1 MSSLTV
7 VNLEIDHGV
16 NANNFLIES
25 TRRIKTTLKQLLKA
39 KVKHTF
45 QITNFMRAL
54 TSFVVMSTIASAQ
67 AKANLNTATRQ
78 NIASVAHSPVV
89 SMQALAVA
97 QSKPVGK
104 PMRAATAPAANAKVI
119 AAPAGLDFGVVA
131 PHTVLEGNFKLVNT
145 SDKPLKVLG
154 AQPSCQC
161 TTIEITGKEIPAQVS
176 GVPGV
181 LEVPVTMKVSATG
194 IKTAQVKVVVEGEPL
209 PITLDLRAEVAYAVR
224 MAIADAA
231 GNAQPFVDAAEDASR
246 LKGVAQI
253 FSSDGKPFRV
263 LSVQGAAPVFANWN
277 PQSDAPL
284 AKYEV
289 QFSLVGE
296 PCEMVPKYLLVE
308 TDRADA
314 RMIDARVRHAC
325 TRISPALEIAEFRC
339 NAGVVA
345 AGGAATFD
353 IEIKK
358 MGGNRI
364 ASVKAVDAKFAAELV
379 GQRADGSSL
388 LVTIRLTP
396 GKEVKGVFMTAV
408 HLIAADANG
417 QPYMTQRPE
426 AGAPGQPPKITTL
439 PAEVDLLVYGKVE

>member
-1 MSSLTV
+1 MK
-7 VNLEIDHGV
+7 H
-16 NANNFLIES
+16 
-25 TRRIKTTLKQLLKA
+25 LL
-39 KVKHTF
+39 H
-45 QITNFMRAL
+45 INSCMR
-54 TSFVVMSTIASAQ
+54 VM
-67 AKANLNTATRQ
+67 
-78 NIASVAHSPVV
+78 ASVVLFSAFVTT
-89 SMQALAVA
+89 QAIAVEQA
-97 QSKPVGK
+97 KPVGK
-104 PMRAATAPAANAKVI
+104 PMRAATAPAVNAKVI

-131 PHTVLEGNFKLVNT
+131 PHTLLEGNFKLVNT

-161 TTIEITGKEIPAQVS
+161 TTIEITGKEIPAQAS

-231 GNAQPFVDAAEDASR
+231 GNMQPFVDAADDASR
-246 LKGVAQI
+246 LNGVAQI

-263 LSVQGAAPVFANWN
+263 LSVQGAPPVFVNWN
-277 PQSDAPL
+277 SQSDAPL
-284 AKYEV
+284 AKYQV
-289 QFSLVGE
+289 QFALVGE

-339 NAGVVA
+339 NAGVIA

-379 GQRADGSSL
+379 GQRADGNK
-388 LVTIRLTP
+388 IHACFCNR
-396 GKEVKGVFMTAV
+396 AN
-408 HLIAADANG
+408 IA
-417 QPYMTQRPE
+417 
-426 AGAPGQPPKITTL
+426 
-439 PAEVDLLVYGKVE
+439 

>member
-1 MSSLTV
+1 
-7 VNLEIDHGV
+7 
-16 NANNFLIES
+16 
-25 TRRIKTTLKQLLKA
+25 
-39 KVKHTF
+39 
-45 QITNFMRAL
+45 MRAL
-54 TSFVVMSTIASAQ
+54 TSLVVLSTIASAQ
-67 AKANLNTATRQ
+67 AKTTLNTATVQ
-78 NIASVAHSPVV
+78 ITASVAHSPVV
-89 SMQALAVA
+89 SMPTLAVV

-209 PITLDLRAEVAYAVR
+209 PITLDLRADVAYAVR

-231 GNAQPFVDAAEDASR
+231 GNVQPFVDAAEDASR

-263 LSVQGAAPVFANWN
+263 LSVQGATPVFVNWN
-277 PQSDAPL
+277 PQNDAPL

-289 QFSLVGE
+289 QFSLVSE

-364 ASVKAVDAKFAAELV
+364 ASVKAVDAKFAAELI

>member
-54 TSFVVMSTIASAQ
+54 TSLVVLSTIASAQ
-67 AKANLNTATRQ
+67 AKTTFNTATVQ
-78 NIASVAHSPVV
+78 ITASVAHSPVV
-89 SMQALAVA
+89 SMPALAVV

-131 PHTVLEGNFKLVNT
+131 PHTILEGNFKLVNT
-145 SDKPLKVLG
+145 SVKPLKVLG

-263 LSVQGAAPVFANWN
+263 LSVQGATPVFVNWN

-289 QFSLVGE
+289 QFSLVSE

-345 AGGAATFD
+345 AGGSATFD

-364 ASVKAVDAKFAAELV
+364 ASVNAVDAKFAAELV

-417 QPYMTQRPE
+417 QPYMTQKPE
-426 AGAPGQPPKITTL
+426 TGAPGQPPKVITL

>member
-1 MSSLTV
+1 MKFKMQPLIHFFVLT
-7 VNLEIDHGV
+7 
-16 NANNFLIES
+16 
-25 TRRIKTTLKQLLKA
+25 
-39 KVKHTF
+39 
-45 QITNFMRAL
+45 AL
-54 TSFVVMSTIASAQ
+54 AHAQ
-67 AKANLNTATRQ
+67 AATCANTVAAEESAALMQSTVMLAQAPTTAQTP
-78 NIASVAHSPVV
+78 APSAPT
-89 SMQALAVA
+89 
-97 QSKPVGK
+97 KPVGK
-104 PMRAATAPAANAKVI
+104 PMRAATAPAVNAKVI

-145 SDKPLKVLG
+145 SDKPMKVLG

-231 GNAQPFVDAAEDASR
+231 GKMQPYVDAAEDASR

-396 GKEVKGVFMTAV
+396 GKEVKGVFMTPV
-408 HLIAADANG
+408 HLVAADANG

-426 AGAPGQPPKITTL
+426 AGTPGQPPKITTL
-439 PAEVDLLVYGKVE
+439 PAEVDVLVYGKLE

>member
-1 MSSLTV
+1 
-7 VNLEIDHGV
+7 
-16 NANNFLIES
+16 
-25 TRRIKTTLKQLLKA
+25 
-39 KVKHTF
+39 
-45 QITNFMRAL
+45 
-54 TSFVVMSTIASAQ
+54 
-67 AKANLNTATRQ
+67 
-78 NIASVAHSPVV
+78 
-89 SMQALAVA
+89 
-97 QSKPVGK
+97 
-104 PMRAATAPAANAKVI
+104 
-119 AAPAGLDFGVVA
+119 
-131 PHTVLEGNFKLVNT
+131 
-145 SDKPLKVLG
+145 LG

-231 GNAQPFVDAAEDASR
+231 GNVQPFVDAAEDASR

-263 LSVQGAAPVFANWN
+263 LSVQGATPVFVNWN

-289 QFSLVGE
+289 QFSLVSE

-364 ASVKAVDAKFAAELV
+364 ASVKAVDAKFAAELI

-396 GKEVKGVFMTAV
+396 GKEVKGVFMTTV

>member
-54 TSFVVMSTIASAQ
+54 TSLVVLSTIASAQ
-67 AKANLNTATRQ
+67 AKTTLNTATVQ
-78 NIASVAHSPVV
+78 ITASVAHPPVV
-89 SMQALAVA
+89 SMPALAVV

-231 GNAQPFVDAAEDASR
+231 GNVQPFVDAAEDASR

-263 LSVQGAAPVFANWN
+263 LSVQGATPVFVNWN

-289 QFSLVGE
+289 QFSLVSE
-296 PCEMVPKYLLVE
+296 PCEIVPKYLLVE

-364 ASVKAVDAKFAAELV
+364 ASVKAVEAKFAAELV
-379 GQRADGSSL
+379 GQRADGSTL

>member
-54 TSFVVMSTIASAQ
+54 TSLVVLSTIASAQ
-67 AKANLNTATRQ
+67 AKTTLNTATVQ
-78 NIASVAHSPVV
+78 ITASVAHSPVV
-89 SMQALAVA
+89 SMPALAVV

-263 LSVQGAAPVFANWN
+263 LSVQGATPVFVNWN

-289 QFSLVGE
+289 QFSLVSE

-364 ASVKAVDAKFAAELV
+364 ASVKAVDAKFAAELI

-417 QPYMTQRPE
+417 QSYMTQKPE
-426 AGAPGQPPKITTL
+426 AGAPGQPPKVTTL
-439 PAEVDLLVYGKVE
+439 PAEVDLLVYGKVQ

>member
-54 TSFVVMSTIASAQ
+54 TSLVVLSTIASAQ
-67 AKANLNTATRQ
+67 AKTTLNTATVQ
-78 NIASVAHSPVV
+78 ITASVAHSPVV
-89 SMQALAVA
+89 SMPALAVV

-131 PHTVLEGNFKLVNT
+131 PHTLLEGNFKLVNT

-231 GNAQPFVDAAEDASR
+231 GNVQPFVDAAEDASR

-263 LSVQGAAPVFANWN
+263 LSVQGATPVFVNWN

-289 QFSLVGE
+289 QFSLVSE

-364 ASVKAVDAKFAAELV
+364 ASVKAVDAKFAAELI

-439 PAEVDLLVYGKVE
+439 PAEVDLLVYGQVE

>member
-1 MSSLTV
+1 LTV
-7 VNLEIDHGV
+7 VDLEIDHGV

-54 TSFVVMSTIASAQ
+54 TSLVVLSTIASAQ
-67 AKANLNTATRQ
+67 AKTTLNTATVQ
-78 NIASVAHSPVV
+78 ITASVAHPPVV
-89 SMQALAVA
+89 SMPALAVV

-145 SDKPLKVLG
+145 SNKPLKVLG
-154 AQPSCQC
+154 AQSSCQC

-231 GNAQPFVDAAEDASR
+231 GNVQPFVDAAEDASR

-263 LSVQGAAPVFANWN
+263 LSVQGATPVFVNWN

-289 QFSLVGE
+289 QFSLVSE

-364 ASVKAVDAKFAAELV
+364 ASVKAVDAKFAAELI

>member
-54 TSFVVMSTIASAQ
+54 TSLVVLSTIASAQ
-67 AKANLNTATRQ
+67 AKTTFNTATVQ
-78 NIASVAHSPVV
+78 ITASVAHSPVV
-89 SMQALAVA
+89 SMPALAVV

-131 PHTVLEGNFKLVNT
+131 PHTILEGNFKLVNT
-145 SDKPLKVLG
+145 SVKPLKVLG

-231 GNAQPFVDAAEDASR
+231 GNVQPFVDAAEDASR
-246 LKGVAQI
+246 LNGVAQI

-263 LSVQGAAPVFANWN
+263 LSVQGATPVFVNWN

-289 QFSLVGE
+289 QFSLVSE

>member
-1 MSSLTV
+1 MSNLTV
-7 VNLEIDHGV
+7 VNLEIDHEV

-209 PITLDLRAEVAYAVR
+209 PITLDLRAEVA
-224 MAIADAA
+224 
-231 GNAQPFVDAAEDASR
+231 
-246 LKGVAQI
+246 
-253 FSSDGKPFRV
+253 
-263 LSVQGAAPVFANWN
+263 
-277 PQSDAPL
+277 
-284 AKYEV
+284 
-289 QFSLVGE
+289 
-296 PCEMVPKYLLVE
+296 
-308 TDRADA
+308 
-314 RMIDARVRHAC
+314 
-325 TRISPALEIAEFRC
+325 
-339 NAGVVA
+339 
-345 AGGAATFD
+345 
-353 IEIKK
+353 
-358 MGGNRI
+358 
-364 ASVKAVDAKFAAELV
+364 
-379 GQRADGSSL
+379 
-388 LVTIRLTP
+388 
-396 GKEVKGVFMTAV
+396 
-408 HLIAADANG
+408 
-417 QPYMTQRPE
+417 
-426 AGAPGQPPKITTL
+426 
-439 PAEVDLLVYGKVE
+439 

>member
-54 TSFVVMSTIASAQ
+54 TSLVVLSTIASAQ
-67 AKANLNTATRQ
+67 AKTTLNTATVQ
-78 NIASVAHSPVV
+78 ITASVAHPPVV
-89 SMQALAVA
+89 SMPALAVV

-131 PHTVLEGNFKLVNT
+131 PHTLLEGNFKLVNT

-231 GNAQPFVDAAEDASR
+231 GNVQPFVDAAEDASR

-263 LSVQGAAPVFANWN
+263 LSVQGATPVFVNWN

-289 QFSLVGE
+289 QFSLVSE

-364 ASVKAVDAKFAAELV
+364 ASVKAVDAKFAAELI